1 MGRATRADV
10 ARLAGV
16 SLATVSHVMN
26 GHAERLGFA
35 PATAERV
42 RAAAAEVGYV
52 PRASA
57 RTLRY
62 QRSRVVAVVVPDRSH
77 ALRLPVVNEILI
89 GAMDRARSLGY
100 FVLPVPVDQ
109 DPGQALV
116 HALGDV
122 DLAGAVCRPEDLDDA
137 TRSRGYVPASRPSP
151 PRGP

>member
-52 PRASA
+52 PRA
-57 RTLRY
+57 
-62 QRSRVVAVVVPDRSH
+62 
-77 ALRLPVVNEILI
+77 
-89 GAMDRARSLGY
+89 
-100 FVLPVPVDQ
+100 
-109 DPGQALV
+109 
-116 HALGDV
+116 
-122 DLAGAVCRPEDLDDA
+122 
-137 TRSRGYVPASRPSP
+137 
-151 PRGP
+151 